1 VSRHDDQLASH
12 VQRLGNHEL
21 NELLLQLSP
30 SRFAALVDAALVR
43 PVLPAGLSLRF
54 ESVPGVDGWA
64 VVACPPRRRL
74 GSITRDRDPNGRV
87 SWRAWTHTGS
97 PVQLAGVVCW
107 RRRLD
112 AGTALAWVTPASEAR
127 YLALAAHVRGLPCAQ
142 LQHLLARL
150 PQDRYDQVL
159 EAAFASEGTAA

>member
-12 VQRLGNHEL
+12 IQQLGNHEL
-21 NELLLQLSP
+21 NELLVQLPP

-54 ESVPGVDGWA
+54 ETVPGVDGWS

-97 PVQLAGVVCW
+97 PVQLAGVACW

-127 YLALAAHVRGLPCAQ
+127 YLALAAHVRGLPGPH
-142 LQHLLARL
+142 LQHLLAGL
-150 PQDRYDQVL
+150 PQDRYDRVL

>member
-12 VQRLGNHEL
+12 VQQLGNHEL
-21 NELLLQLSP
+21 NELLLQLPP
-30 SRFAALVDAALVR
+30 SRFAALVDAALLR

-54 ESVPGVDGWA
+54 EPVPGVDGWS
-64 VVACPPRRRL
+64 VVACAPRRRL

-87 SWRAWTHTGS
+87 CWRAWTHIGD
-97 PVQLAGVVCW
+97 PVQLAGVGRW

-127 YLALAAHVRGLPCAQ
+127 YLALAAHVRGLPGSQ
-142 LQHLLARL
+142 LQDLLAGL
-150 PQDRYDQVL
+150 PQDRYDQVV
-159 EAAFASEGTAA
+159 EAAFASDGAAA